1 MGQGVG
7 FYVFDDIRRTKKRR
21 EKRKVFD
28 ANTQF
33 YQDDGI
39 NNTFPKLTSQ
49 MRQQIRV
56 QISEEQKVYR
66 KKLLV
71 RLGIATV
78 IFGFILYY
86 LLFKIEISESF
97 SNLFSYS

>member
-28 ANTQF
+28 GNTQF
-33 YQDDGI
+33 YQNDGI
-39 NNTFPKLTSQ
+39 KQTFPELTPQ
-49 MRQQIRV
+49 MRQQIST
-56 QISEEQKVYR
+56 QISEEQKAYR

-71 RLGIATV
+71 RLGIAAV
-78 IFGFILYY
+78 IFGFIAYY
-86 LLFKIEISESF
+86 LLFKVEISESF